1 MFIESSIEK
10 IIEFIKDKVVHDL
23 LPIRPGRNVQIIKT
37 KLIETLYLVFVMKAI
52 KWIARYYVFCYLVL
66 IRYTWKTLLKNI
78 LPSDSTSV
86 LNRSKKIQFTI

>member
-1 MFIESSIEK
+1 MNAFKSDLLEKIVSLFIESSIEK

-52 KWIARYYVFCYLVL
+52 K
-66 IRYTWKTLLKNI
+66 
-78 LPSDSTSV
+78 
-86 LNRSKKIQFTI
+86 

>member
-1 MFIESSIEK
+1 LNAFKSDLLEKIVSMFIESSIEK

-52 KWIARYYVFCYLVL
+52 K
-66 IRYTWKTLLKNI
+66 
-78 LPSDSTSV
+78 
-86 LNRSKKIQFTI
+86 